1 MCNFLRC
8 LRPLKDHKMKR
19 MSYWRQYPNHPCW
32 FLSAELPEIIY
43 VLHGIVR
50 LKIFSSLC
58 WKRTTFILP
67 LHVFP
72 CCSKKI
78 YSDSCQV
85 LWNVVFLASDVD
97 QPTFIHKTL
106 TVGTNDM
113 KDQEF
118 PDRSVKCATQSDIL
132 SFCKHS
138 SSFILLSKSV
148 IYEWMIYCQ
157 AQPQLQL

>member
-1 MCNFLRC
+1 
-8 LRPLKDHKMKR
+8 MKR
-19 MSYWRQYPNHPCW
+19 MSYWRQYPNRPCW
-32 FLSAELPEIIY
+32 FLSTELPEIIY
-43 VLHGIVR
+43 VLDGIVR
-50 LKIFSSLC
+50 LKTIRSLC

-67 LHVFP
+67 LLVFP
-72 CCSKKI
+72 CYSKI
-78 YSDSCQV
+78 FIHIPGQV

-118 PDRSVKCATQSDIL
+118 PDRSVMCATLSDIL

-157 AQPQLQL
+157 AQPQLQLYFGWG